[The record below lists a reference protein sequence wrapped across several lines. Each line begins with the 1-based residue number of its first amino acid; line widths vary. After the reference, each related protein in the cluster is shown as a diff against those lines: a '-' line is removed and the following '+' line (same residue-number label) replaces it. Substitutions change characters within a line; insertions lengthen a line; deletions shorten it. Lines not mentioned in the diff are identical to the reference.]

1 MPLKFLINIFEYDQS
16 FSVENYL
23 SIFHEENRKGHIAFD
38 NMPEPYRD
46 IVVDIK
52 TMKSKV
58 NEITKKKKNNRTAE
72 EIMALE
78 TLTSSIKTKQ
88 TDRDIELYKELSEYA
103 QIANN
108 KDFTFPITNY
118 TDGDKQVFTIN
129 TSKWEYFYAIK
140 NLQRTLRGLFNVK
153 QANKHQVLS
162 NVKLLLNT
170 TTPFYLIRTDIT
182 GFFESIPQQAL
193 LDKINANNLVNNKTR
208 GMIKGILSEYNKQKD
223 PHKIKADCGVPRGI
237 GISSYLSEIYM
248 HDIDQYIRNREHV
261 IFYARYVDDILIIL
275 AGLPNNQCIS
285 EYYKW
290 LKNLFQNYGL
300 EIKNNNPA
308 EDKCKLIDFYNST
321 AKQQFTYLGYKI
333 TISKPKSEINAEFGM
348 SNKKVEKI
356 QRKIDAAFTH
366 FEKVSKNNIKQAK
379 RDLLDSLNLISG
391 NYKLTKSKERVKA
404 GLFFGNDLLTDL
416 TDLKNLNTY
425 LLSKQIMPYT
435 NVLNKSGDRQKYI
448 ASIQRK
454 ISRIDFK
461 QYWVDHIMFKFSPQ
475 RLAEISNWL
484 S

>member
-1 MPLKFLINIFEYDQS
+1 MFDQS

-38 NMPEPYRD
+38 DMPEPYRN
-46 IVVDIK
+46 IVVEIK
-52 TMKSKV
+52 AMKSKV
-58 NEITKKKKNNRTAE
+58 NEITKKKKNDRTVE
-72 EIMALE
+72 EVMTLE
-78 TLTSSIKTKQ
+78 NLKSSIKAKQ
-88 TDRDIELYKELSEYA
+88 ADRDKELYKELSEYA

-108 KDFTFPITNY
+108 KNFTFPITNY
-118 TDGDKQVFTIN
+118 TDDEDKQVFTIN
-129 TSKWEYFYAIK
+129 ISKWEYFYAIK

-162 NVKLLLNT
+162 NVRLLLNT

-182 GFFESIPQQAL
+182 GFFESIPQEAL
-193 LDKINANNLVNNKTR
+193 LDKINANNLVNNKTK

-223 PHKIKADCGVPRGI
+223 LHKIKPDCGVPRGI

-248 HDIDQYIRNREHV
+248 HDIDQYIRNRKNV

-275 AGLPNNQCIS
+275 AGLPDKQSIS
-285 EYYKW
+285 KYYKG
-290 LKNLFQNYGL
+290 LRNLFQNYGF
-300 EIKNNNPA
+300 EIKKNNLA

-321 AKQQFTYLGYKI
+321 SKQQFTYLGYKI
-333 TISKPKSEINAEFGM
+333 TISKPKNEISVEFGM
-348 SNKKVEKI
+348 SDKKVAKIEK
-356 QRKIDAAFTH
+356 KIDAAFLH

-379 RDLLDSLNLISG
+379 RDLLDSLKLISG
-391 NYKLTKSKERVKA
+391 NYRLAKSKERVKA

-416 TDLKNLNTY
+416 TDLEKLNTY
-425 LLSKQIMPYT
+425 LSAKHITPYS
-435 NVLNKSGDRQKYI
+435 NVLNGANDRQKYI

-454 ISRIDFK
+454 ISKIDFK
-461 QYWVDHIMFKFSPQ
+461 QCWLGHVMFKFSPQ

>member
-1 MPLKFLINIFEYDQS
+1 MFDQS

-38 NMPEPYRD
+38 DMPEPYRN
-46 IVVDIK
+46 IVVEIK

-72 EIMALE
+72 EVMALE
-78 TLTSSIKTKQ
+78 SLKSSIKAKQ
-88 TDRDIELYKELSEYA
+88 ADRDKELYKELSEYA

-108 KDFTFPITNY
+108 KSFTFPITNY
-118 TDGDKQVFTIN
+118 TDDDKQVFTID

-182 GFFESIPQQAL
+182 SFFESIPQQAL
-193 LDKINANNLVNNKTR
+193 LDKINANNLVNNKTKR
-208 GMIKGILSEYNKQKD
+208 MIKGILSEYNKQKD
-223 PHKIKADCGVPRGI
+223 LHKIKADCGVPRGI

-248 HDIDQYIRNREHV
+248 HDIDQHIRNRENV

-275 AGLPNNQCIS
+275 AGLPDNQSIS
-285 EYYKW
+285 EYYKG
-290 LKNLFQNYGL
+290 LRNLFQSYGL
-300 EIKNNNPA
+300 EIKNNNSK
-308 EDKCKLIDFYNST
+308 ENKCKLINFYNST
-321 AKQQFTYLGYKI
+321 QKQQFTYLGYKI
-333 TISKPKSEINAEFGM
+333 TISKPNNEINVEFGM
-348 SNKKVEKI
+348 SDKKVAKI
-356 QRKIDAAFTH
+356 KNKIDAAFAH
-366 FEKVSKNNIKQAK
+366 FEQISTIDIKRAK

-391 NYKLTKSKERVKA
+391 NYRLAKSKERVKA
-404 GLFFGNDLLTDL
+404 GVFFGNDLLTDL
-416 TDLKNLNTY
+416 TYLENLNTY
-425 LLSKQIMPYT
+425 LWKKQITPYS
-435 NVLNKSGDRQKYI
+435 NVLNGSNDRQKYI

-454 ISRIDFK
+454 ISKIDFK
-461 QYWVDHIMFKFSPQ
+461 QCWLEHVIFKFNPQ

>member
-1 MPLKFLINIFEYDQS
+1 MFDQS

-38 NMPEPYRD
+38 DMPEPYRD
-46 IVVDIK
+46 IVVEMK
-52 TMKSKV
+52 MMKSKV

-72 EIMALE
+72 EVMALE
-78 TLTSSIKTKQ
+78 SLKSSIKAKQ
-88 TDRDIELYKELSEYA
+88 VDRDNELYKELSEYA

-118 TDGDKQVFTIN
+118 TDDDKQIFTID
-129 TSKWEYFYAIK
+129 TSQWEYFYAIK
-140 NLQRTLRGLFNVK
+140 NLQRILKGLFNVK

-193 LDKINANNLVNNKTR
+193 LDKINANNLVNNKTK

-223 PHKIKADCGVPRGI
+223 LHKIKADCGVPRGI

-248 HDIDQYIRNREHV
+248 HDIDQHIRNRENV

-275 AGLPNNQCIS
+275 AGLPDNQSIS
-285 EYYKW
+285 GYYKE
-290 LKNLFQNYGL
+290 LKKLFLMRGL
-300 EIKNNNPA
+300 EIKNNDPA
-308 EDKCKLIDFYNST
+308 ENKCKLFNFYSST
-321 AKQQFTYLGYKI
+321 SNQEFSYLGYKI
-333 TISKPKSEINAEFGM
+333 CLSKTKGATHAEFCM
-348 SNKKVEKI
+348 SDKKVEKI
-356 QRKIDAAFTH
+356 RRKIDAAFAH

-391 NYKLTKSKERVKA
+391 NYRLAKSKERVKA

-416 TDLKNLNTY
+416 TGLENLNTY
-425 LLSKQIMPYT
+425 LSTKQITPYS
-435 NVLNKSGDRQKYI
+435 NVLNGANDRQRYI

-454 ISRIDFK
+454 ISKIDFK
-461 QYWVDHIMFKFSPQ
+461 QCWLEHVMFKFSPQ